1 MKASVFII
9 ATLAGSLGLAGQAG
23 AQSQGQSS
31 GQTSADRVQLP
42 AGGVTL
48 SFTEI
53 DRNNDRSISVE
64 EWNDFVK
71 TLHSRAGRADS
82 SSTST
87 PGTISGGGTGATG
100 SSEPS
105 KGGEPRK

>member
-1 MKASVFII
+1 
-9 ATLAGSLGLAGQAG
+9 
-23 AQSQGQSS
+23 
-31 GQTSADRVQLP
+31 VQLP

-71 TLHSRAGRADS
+71 TLRSGAGRADS

-87 PGTISGGGTGATG
+87 PGTISGGAASGATS